1 MVKNKKIIEVCDIIL
16 IDKNNKFLVQ
26 LRDDKENIYGPG
38 KWGLFGGR
46 KKNNE
51 TPEECIIR
59 EIKEELSIKLNKP
72 KLVNMLKDDGGNQI
86 FKHYIFFD
94 CINKKTSDLKLNEGE
109 KVAFY
114 NSEDIE
120 CLDKVKWF
128 NNLFLNILKKYAN
141 YKSNIK

>member
-1 MVKNKKIIEVCDIIL
+1 MAKKKKIIEVCDIIL
-16 IDKNNKFLVQ
+16 MNKDNKFLVQ

-59 EIKEELSIKLNKP
+59 EIKEELSIKLNNP
-72 KLVNMLKDDGGNQI
+72 KLINILKDESGNQI

-94 CINKKTSDLKLNEGE
+94 YINKEANDLKLNEGE

-114 NSEDIE
+114 NVEDIE

-128 NNLFLNILKKYAN
+128 NDLFLNILKKYVN
-141 YKSNIK
+141 CKSNVK